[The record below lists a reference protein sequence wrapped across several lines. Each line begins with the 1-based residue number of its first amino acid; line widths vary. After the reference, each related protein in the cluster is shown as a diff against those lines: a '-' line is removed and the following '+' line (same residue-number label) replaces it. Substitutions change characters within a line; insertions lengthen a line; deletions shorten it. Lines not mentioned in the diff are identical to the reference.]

1 MTDYSDKTGF
11 QLSSASTLS
20 TVSALGTA
28 DNTSKSNVYITD
40 LKITCGVTAR
50 TITFKT
56 ASSKMSF
63 DVPANGLLD
72 FTWNMPYRFLIE
84 SSTGI
89 QRALVASVSGAGLK
103 YTVTG
108 YIEKP

>member
-1 MTDYSDKTGF
+1 MTDYSDKSIF

-20 TVSALGTA
+20 TIAVVGTA
-28 DNTSKSNVYITD
+28 DNKTNLNAYVTD
-40 LKITCGVTAR
+40 LKITCGGTGR

-56 ASSKMSF
+56 VDSKMSF
-63 DVPANGLLD
+63 DIPANGLLD
-72 FTWNMPYRFLIE
+72 FTWNVPYKFSIV
-84 SSTGI
+84 SSTGV
-89 QRALVASVSGAGLK
+89 QRTLVASVSGAGLK